1 MNKANPKF
9 GNMNYLK
16 ISILFF
22 LSLIIVESCSDS
34 SMENVTLVQLKAD
47 KLRFQDSIKQIDIQ
61 IKKMDT
67 VTKIIYPKVTLFET
81 EATKFEH
88 YFAAQGYVESDHNVL
103 LIPEV
108 GGVVKSLKVEE
119 GQIVKKGQVIATF
132 DAAIIASNIN
142 ELEEQL
148 MLAEYNFTKQ
158 KSLFDQG
165 VASEFNL
172 KQAEGHFKTLQKTLQ
187 TLKTQAGKST
197 LIAPFSGYIE
207 DLIPVVGE
215 MSPPGSPVARLIS
228 LEKVHVSADI
238 SEFYLSKLSTENHAS
253 VSFSALDIVA
263 DNLKISS
270 IGRFVNPTNR
280 TLKIRVDL
288 PKNNQFIPNL
298 VATIRIRDY
307 VKDSAIVVPSST
319 ITQDSKGKDIVFIGE
334 GEGGHF
340 LVKSMAVLTGLNY
353 GGFTEIITGLSY
365 GMNVIDQGSQS
376 VYDGLAVEELV
387 NQ

>member
-67 VTKIIYPKVTLFET
+67 VTKIIYPKVTLFEI

-108 GGVVKSLKVEE
+108 GGVIKSLKVEE

-172 KQAEGHFKTLQKTLQ
+172 KQAEGQFKTLQKTLQ

-253 VSFSALDIVA
+253 VSFSALDVVA

-340 LVKSMAVLTGLNY
+340 LVKSMVVLTGLNY